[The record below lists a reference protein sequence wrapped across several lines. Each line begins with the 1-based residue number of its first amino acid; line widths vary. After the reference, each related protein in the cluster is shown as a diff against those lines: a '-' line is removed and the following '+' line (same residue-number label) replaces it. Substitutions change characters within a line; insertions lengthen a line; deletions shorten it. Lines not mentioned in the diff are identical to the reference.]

1 MKRLDLNQ
9 ELLMSDA
16 TIVPTLPVPGGG
28 LFLAESF
35 YTLCRIHMGSKT
47 YFNWPKWNYDR

>member
-1 MKRLDLNQ
+1 MERLDLNQ
-9 ELLMSDA
+9 ELLMSDV